1 MTTAVSADRP
11 IMHADQPEAIARIR
25 QGADAD
31 ALADG
36 VEAGYEK
43 LRWIE
48 SHVNERLIFEQ
59 YLFRLCGCDTIQFL
73 SVE

>member
-1 MTTAVSADRP
+1 M
-11 IMHADQPEAIARIR
+11 IHADQAGAIERVR
-25 QGADAD
+25 QGRDAET
-31 ALADG
+31 LADG

-73 SVE
+73 NVE